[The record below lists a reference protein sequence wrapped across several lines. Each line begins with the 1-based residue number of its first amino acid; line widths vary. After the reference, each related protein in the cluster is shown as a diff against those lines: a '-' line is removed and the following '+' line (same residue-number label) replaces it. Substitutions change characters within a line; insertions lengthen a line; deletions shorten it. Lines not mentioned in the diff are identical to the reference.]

1 MGFFDFFKMPD
12 INQGLQNYKK
22 TSGAVLLDVR
32 TSEEY
37 KEGHV
42 AGSKNL
48 PLQSIANVTSITD
61 RKDTPLFVYCHSGSR
76 SRQATS
82 MLEKMGYTNVTNIGG
97 IISYSGKIER

>member
-22 TSGAVLLDVR
+22 ISGAVLLDVR

-37 KEGHV
+37 REGHV

-48 PLQSIANVTSITD
+48 PLQSIANVTSITN